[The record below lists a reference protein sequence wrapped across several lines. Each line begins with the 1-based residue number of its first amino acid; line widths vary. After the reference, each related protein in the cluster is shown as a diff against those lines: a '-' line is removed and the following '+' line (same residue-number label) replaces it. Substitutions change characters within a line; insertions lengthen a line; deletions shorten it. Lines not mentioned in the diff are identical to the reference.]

1 VRTTIAPA
9 AAVRPLQAWLRRYE
23 PHLAIVNVLPYTEV
37 VRGFLYVQRMNAELF
52 ATLAFLGLSLATV
65 GIFGVVSLAVTRRR
79 REIGIR
85 MAIGARRADIRRL
98 VVARA
103 MTPVMVG
110 VGAGLAGAL
119 AVTGLVRSLLVG
131 VEPIDPVSLVGGTA
145 MPILAALLAA
155 YVPAR
160 RATLVDP
167 VHALRSE

>member
-1 VRTTIAPA
+1 
-9 AAVRPLQAWLRRYE
+9 
-23 PHLAIVNVLPYTEV
+23 
-37 VRGFLYVQRMNAELF
+37 MNAELF

-85 MAIGARRADIRRL
+85 MAIGARRADIRWL

-167 VHALRSE
+167 VHALRGE